1 MNNDTESL
9 EIPSIDSL
17 RRQASRLRARARLVV
32 VAPVD
37 SREVIDLDDQ
47 PTELGRDRLG
57 HASVSRRHLTITWH
71 NGQHFVADDAS
82 KNGSWLD
89 GAPLSD
95 ARGLSAGTVIRA
107 GGVIMVYEPA
117 LPPAEISAAS
127 EVALIA
133 AIPGRSNAATKL
145 RETIARAAADP
156 APALVLGET
165 GVGKERVAQALH
177 QLSRRVG
184 PFVAVNVAELS
195 ERLVES
201 QLFGH
206 VKGAF
211 TGADAAQPGLF
222 RAAHKGT
229 LLLDEIGDLPLEL
242 QAKLLRVIQEREVRP
257 VGATAA
263 VPIDVRVVGATHA
276 DLTHAVD
283 AGRFRRDLWARL
295 ALWELRVPP
304 LAARRADI
312 LDYVVSLFTRWALER
327 GRPATGLVIDPD
339 AAEHLLLRPLPENL
353 RALDRLVHRLDPR
366 LPRLTLALVHE
377 TLGGPAV
384 AEQIHTGQAAPAAPP
399 TTAAELE
406 AALAQHGSVHALA
419 RFYGKDRRQIYRWLE
434 QFGLKSKR

>member
-1 MNNDTESL
+1 MNDDTESL
-9 EIPSIDSL
+9 EVRSIESV
-17 RRQASRLRARARLVV
+17 RRAAAQLRARARLIV
-32 VAPVD
+32 VAPLD
-37 SREVIDLDDQ
+37 AAEVIDLDDK
-47 PTELGRDRLG
+47 PAELGRERLG
-57 HASVSRRHLTITWH
+57 QASVSRRHLVLTWK
-71 NGQHFVADDAS
+71 NGQHFVADDGS

-89 GAPLSD
+89 GAPLSE
-95 ARGLSAGTVIRA
+95 ARGLAPGAVIRA
-107 GGVIMVYEPA
+107 GGVVMVYEPG
-117 LPPAEISAAS
+117 PAPADLCD
-127 EVALIA
+127 VRLRA
-133 AIPGRSNAATKL
+133 AIPGRSNAACAL
-145 RETIARAAADP
+145 RATITRAAADP

-177 QLSRRVG
+177 QLSRRTG

-263 VPIDVRVVGATHA
+263 IPIDVRVVAATHA
-276 DLTHAVD
+276 DLASAVE

-304 LAARRADI
+304 LTARRADI
-312 LDYVVSLFTRWALER
+312 LDFVASLFARWASER
-327 GRPATGLVIDPD
+327 GRPETGLVIEPE
-339 AAEHLLLRPLPENL
+339 AAENLLLRPLPENL
-353 RALDRLVHRLDPR
+353 RALDRVVHRLDPK
-366 LPRLTLALVHE
+366 LARLTMALLDE
-377 TLGGPAV
+377 TLGNGP
-384 AEQIHTGQAAPAAPP
+384 EAAPMAPMAPP

-406 AALAQHGSVHALA
+406 AALAEHGSVHALA
-419 RFYGKDRRQIYRWLE
+419 RIYGKDRRQIYRWLE